1 MTFVSL
7 KFLYFM
13 TAVLAARYLLPGR
26 FSRVSLLL
34 ASLLFCFWWSPLCL
48 YSIVVSVLFNFL
60 LGRLISRKTRQQ
72 TGIPV
77 FVGICFNVA
86 ALFFFR
92 GYDFFA
98 PELGTLL
105 NTIGIFSGGNFPK
118 ILAPVGLSFYSMQA
132 ISWLVDMRRKQVP
145 ADVTLQEFAL
155 YMVYFPKLIA
165 GPIER
170 SGPFIRQL
178 REIPGS
184 VSREKL
190 ESAGGLILLGLF
202 RKVVL
207 ADTIRGA
214 IPAGIFSEPQ
224 RYTPPELIFWI
235 LMMGPCIF
243 NDFAGYTDMAR
254 GFSRLLGL
262 ELSVNFRSP
271 NFNKGL
277 SDFWTRWHITLSSWL
292 RDYVYFPISRRLL
305 RKSTRAALKAYIFVP
320 AIVTM
325 AVSGMWHGFG
335 LHFLVWGLL
344 LGLVA
349 VLEQTVSAAW
359 PRTPFGQNAWVMN
372 LRNYTFFGLMFST
385 LVFFLMDFSTAAVYI
400 RQLFDWSEITSPNT
414 RLLWLAASSLWIEW
428 RQFST
433 GNELF
438 FMQGSIWKKTL
449 LLSLAL
455 VLVLLFSLG
464 GMSRPFVYQVF

>member
-7 KFLYFM
+7 KFVYFL
-13 TAVLAARYLLPGR
+13 TVVLAARYLLPAG
-26 FSRVSLLL
+26 FSRLILLFS
-34 ASLLFCFWWSPLCL
+34 SLLFCFWWSPLCL
-48 YSIVVSVLFNFL
+48 YTITASVLVNFGL
-60 LGRLISRKTRQQ
+60 GKLIGGLGRKRGR
-72 TGIPV
+72 IPV
-77 FVGICFNVA
+77 IIGISFNVA

-98 PELGTLL
+98 PELGVLL
-105 NTIGIFSGGNFPK
+105 NSIGLFSGEVLPK

-132 ISWLVDMRRKQVP
+132 MSWLVDMGRKQVP
-145 ADVTLQEFAL
+145 SDVKLEEFAL

-170 SGPFIRQL
+170 PGPFIRQT
-178 REIPGS
+178 RDIPAS
-184 VSREKL
+184 VSKENL
-190 ESAGGLILLGLF
+190 ESAGALILLGLF
-202 RKVVL
+202 RKVVI
-207 ADTIRGA
+207 ADTIRAA
-214 IPAGIFSEPQ
+214 IPGGIFSEPQ
-224 RYTPPELIFWI
+224 RFTPPELVFWI
-235 LMMGPCIF
+235 LMLGPCIF

-254 GFSRLLGL
+254 GFSRLLGI

-292 RDYVYFPISRRLL
+292 RDYVYFPISRWLL
-305 RKSTRAALKAYIFVP
+305 MKNTWASRKAYFFVP
-320 AIVTM
+320 AMVTM

-335 LHFLVWGLL
+335 VNFLIWGIL
-344 LGLVA
+344 LGIFA
-349 VLEQTVSAAW
+349 VIEQTVSGAW
-359 PRTPFGQNAWVMN
+359 HRLPFGQSATAVT

-385 LVFFLMDFSTAAVYI
+385 LVFFLMDASTAASYLG
-400 RQLFDWSEITSPNT
+400 QLFDWSETTMPNI
-414 RLLWLAASSLWIEW
+414 RLLWLVAPSLWIEW

-438 FMQGSIWKKTL
+438 FMQGSILKKTI

-455 VLVLLFSLG
+455 VLVLLYIMG
-464 GMSRPFVYQVF
+464 GMSSPFVYQAF

>member
-7 KFLYFM
+7 KFLYFI
-13 TAVLAARYLLPGR
+13 TAVLAARYLLPAS
-26 FSRVSLLL
+26 FSRISLLL

-48 YSIVVSVLFNFL
+48 YTIVVSVLFNFL
-60 LGRLISRKTRQQ
+60 LGRFISTMSRQKA
-72 TGIPV
+72 GIPV
-77 FVGICFNVA
+77 LAGIGFNVA

-98 PELGTLL
+98 PELGALF
-105 NTIGIFSGGNFPK
+105 NTIGIFSGETLPK

-132 ISWLVDMRRKQVP
+132 MSWLVDTRRKQVP
-145 ADVTLQEFAL
+145 ADVTLEEFAL

-170 SGPFIRQL
+170 SGPFIKQL
-178 REIPGS
+178 REIPVY

-207 ADTIRGA
+207 ADTIRAA
-214 IPAGIFSEPQ
+214 IPGGIFSEPQ
-224 RYTPPELIFWI
+224 RYTPPELVFWI
-235 LMMGPCIF
+235 LMLGPCIF

-254 GFSRLLGL
+254 GFSRLLGI

-271 NFNKGL
+271 NFNKGI

-292 RDYVYFPISRRLL
+292 RDYVYFPISRWLL
-305 RKSTRAALKAYIFVP
+305 RKNIRAARKAYFFVP

-335 LHFLVWGLL
+335 MNFLIWGLL
-344 LGLVA
+344 LGVVA
-349 VLEQTVSAAW
+349 VIEQAVSGAW
-359 PRTPFGQNAWVMN
+359 PRTPFWQASWVITV
-372 LRNYTFFGLMFST
+372 RNYTFFGLMFAT
-385 LVFFLMDFSTAAVYI
+385 LVFFLMDASTAAVYI
-400 RQLFDWSEITSPNT
+400 RQLFDWSELTSPNT
-414 RLLWLAASSLWIEW
+414 RLLWLVVPSLWIEW

-438 FMQGSIWKKTL
+438 FLQGSIWKKTM

-455 VLVLLFSLG
+455 VLVILFSLG
-464 GMSRPFVYQVF
+464 GMSHPFVYQVF